1 MKKYTVTVKE
11 NETGKILFE
20 SEVNAMIAGIAA
32 GNDASSILLK
42 GTIDEM
48 LIAMNVV
55 QNECGRV
62 YAEE

>member
-1 MKKYTVTVKE
+1 MNYTIIVKD
-11 NETGKILFE
+11 NKTGETLFE
-20 SEVNAMIAGIAA
+20 REVNAMIAGIAA

-42 GTIDEM
+42 GDSDEM

-55 QNECGRV
+55 QNECNRV

>member
-1 MKKYTVTVKE
+1 MNYTIIVKD
-11 NETGKILFE
+11 NKTGETLFE
-20 SEVNAMIAGIAA
+20 REANAMIAGIAA

-42 GTIDEM
+42 GDSDEM

-55 QNECGRV
+55 QNECNRV